1 MLGGQEAYSESKLLC
16 LDHWSLLSWAFS
28 GLRRKKASTAW
39 KVNTS
44 RRRSACVNH
53 ERDSWLNAICFPPR
67 VKNCLFS
74 PMLFRPAALILPHP
88 MIMSCPE
95 SAQLAIIEQLY
106 GHWAIDGYT
115 DSSTRRWCRMLS
127 SRSQLRR
134 CFVFWLCGSWCFRFR
149 NPSGIRSNMFF
160 DFLSETLTF
169 KWGKFGGWYVPCR
182 TDHCLCTFRHDDT
195 DTGVLN
201 ALGVS
206 STFKHV
212 QTLRHI
218 VVFVVFLYIYI
229 YWSSKSGLV
238 PNVGI

>member
-1 MLGGQEAYSESKLLC
+1 MKGEHKPPKECLCESWAWLVTQR
-16 LDHWSLLSWAFS
+16 DLLSSYSQKLPFFPNVVSSCSFDFA
-28 GLRRKKASTAW
+28 
-39 KVNTS
+39 TS
-44 RRRSACVNH
+44 NDDV
-53 ERDSWLNAICFPPR
+53 
-67 VKNCLFS
+67 
-74 PMLFRPAALILPHP
+74 
-88 MIMSCPE
+88 
-95 SAQLAIIEQLY
+95 LAIIEQLY
-106 GHWAIDGYT
+106 GHWAIGGYT
-115 DSSTRRWCRMLS
+115 DSSTRRWCRMSS